1 MPRIREVCMS
11 RKVTHRYKQRS
22 TKEEHPSEPEGVDT
36 DTILGNMEEIM
47 RLVKEMKRLS
57 NKKGK

>member
-1 MPRIREVCMS
+1 M
-11 RKVTHRYKQRS
+11 RS
-22 TKEEHPSEPEGVDT
+22 AKEEHPSGSEGVYT